1 VPPSPKQTTSVP
13 TKRDTRVPVHVFDF
27 LKSSA
32 PIIGAVLTIFSA
44 WLLVSYQGKPN
55 LHCDVY
61 SPLHDPDGSG
71 NQIQIV
77 VIRNL
82 GKQAANGL
90 EIRLGIPQSGSMDY
104 FVDSTRKPAA
114 VNRDNSSLFV
124 AVDALPPD
132 GFVCITIRLLGAPLS
147 ASAITIS
154 SREGTIS
161 QNHIRVLTWED
172 YQ

>member
-13 TKRDTRVPVHVFDF
+13 TKRDTRVPFHIFDF

-32 PIIGAVLTIFSA
+32 PIIGAVLTILST
-44 WLLVSYQGKPN
+44 WLLFSYQGKPN

-71 NQIQIV
+71 DLIQIV

-90 EIRLGIPQSGSMDY
+90 EIHLGVPRSDSMDY

-114 VNRDNSSLFV
+114 VNRDDSSLYV
-124 AVDALPPD
+124 AVDTLPPG

-154 SREGTIS
+154 SREGTMG
-161 QNHIRVLTWED
+161 QNHIRILTWED